1 MSRKGE
7 EMQKCS
13 FKKGKSYRKA
23 LLFLILI
30 SFAAGPLAASGFSL
44 GASAGLSM
52 PYYSVENGVQ
62 YPLPVMIEP
71 LGVSARITASH
82 EVNDWFSYGGILKAD
97 YVDTRQLVYRSV
109 SSVDIMGY
117 ATARLPIAGFME
129 IPISA
134 AIGGHLEFL
143 GAQMAYGLSI
153 MWETGLDF
161 YAGSTSH
168 IIGMRVGMGARGQFL
183 GGNASWTLTLY
194 PVSLGY
200 TYRF

>member
-1 MSRKGE
+1 
-7 EMQKCS
+7 
-13 FKKGKSYRKA
+13 
-23 LLFLILI
+23 
-30 SFAAGPLAASGFSL
+30 
-44 GASAGLSM
+44 
-52 PYYSVENGVQ
+52 
-62 YPLPVMIEP
+62 
-71 LGVSARITASH
+71 
-82 EVNDWFSYGGILKAD
+82 
-97 YVDTRQLVYRSV
+97 
-109 SSVDIMGY
+109 MGY